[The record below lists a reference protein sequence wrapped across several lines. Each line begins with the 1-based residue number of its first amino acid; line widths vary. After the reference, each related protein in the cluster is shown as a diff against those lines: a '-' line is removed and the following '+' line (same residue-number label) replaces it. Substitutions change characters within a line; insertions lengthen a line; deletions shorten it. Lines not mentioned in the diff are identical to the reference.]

1 VIVKTRAMPEG
12 VTSGAAFAELL
23 ADECAFWAD
32 ESVRLAELALPLF
45 AEAIPEHN
53 LQETS

>member
-1 VIVKTRAMPEG
+1 MIVKTRAMPEG